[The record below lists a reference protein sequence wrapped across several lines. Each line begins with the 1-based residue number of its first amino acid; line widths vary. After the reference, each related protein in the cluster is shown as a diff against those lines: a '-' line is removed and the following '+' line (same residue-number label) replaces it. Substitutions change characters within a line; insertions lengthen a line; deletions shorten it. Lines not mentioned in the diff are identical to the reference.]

1 VTPRSIDSDYRYP
14 QMYSEIV
21 VVAVYLI
28 SLVNYCDG
36 EILQE
41 NIYLLDSLEPRTGSG
56 TCKLCDNTNKILRLN

>member
-1 VTPRSIDSDYRYP
+1 MTPRSIDSDYRYP

-41 NIYLLDSLEPRTGSG
+41 NIYLLDSLEPRTGPG
-56 TCKLCDNTNKILRLN
+56 TCKLCDNTNKILYT